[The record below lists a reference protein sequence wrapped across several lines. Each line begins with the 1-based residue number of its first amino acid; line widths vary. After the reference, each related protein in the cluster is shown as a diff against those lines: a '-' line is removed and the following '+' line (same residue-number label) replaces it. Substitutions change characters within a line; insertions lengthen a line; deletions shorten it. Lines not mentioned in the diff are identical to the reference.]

1 MLISEIIAEIQ
12 LEVGGDSADTTLG
25 TLLLGFMKGALRML
39 PLGARDRTLVGI
51 ETATLAA
58 SGQSIT
64 LPTGFI
70 KEVSDQSI
78 WYVDGGHRE
87 IIQRYQADNFRQI
100 YSTGITGNPSY
111 YRIYGKTM
119 EFDVKSQEAR
129 TIYCECF
136 KEVSSI
142 LTTDTFF
149 GNDTV
154 LATVK
159 ALTKH
164 IYYHD
169 YEEDESR
176 GKAQLAIAQ
185 DMMAELD
192 GMYMEEELGSHVEEA

>member
-25 TLLLGFMKGALRML
+25 TLLLGFLKGALRML
-39 PLGARDRTLVGI
+39 PAAARDRTLVSI
-51 ETATLAA
+51 ETATLSA

-78 WYVDGGHRE
+78 WYVEDGHRE
-87 IIQRYQADNFRQI
+87 IIQRYQADDFRQI
-100 YSTGITGNPSY
+100 YSTGITGNPNY

-119 EFDVKSQEAR
+119 EFDVKSETAR
-129 TIYCECF
+129 TIYLECF
-136 KEVSSI
+136 KEVSSVAAG
-142 LTTDTFF
+142 DTFF
-149 GNDTV
+149 GNDSV
-154 LATVK
+154 LSAVK

-176 GKAQLAIAQ
+176 GRSELAIAK
-185 DMMAELD
+185 DLLEELD
-192 GMYMEEELGSHVEEA
+192 GTYMEEELGTHVEEA